1 MDLYVTEL
9 NIQYNSFFYLFIF
22 KKLTSRR
29 IRVSD
34 NLLDVVDV
42 PVLHPRSLL
51 FISRGNV
58 ITDVR

>member
-9 NIQYNSFFYLFIF
+9 NIQYNSFFL